1 MWQGLE
7 GRAER
12 VAEQKR
18 SFCGA
23 MEAEAATLESPVLAG
38 ALCGPAKS
46 HPDFENEA
54 VWMEFLILLLSSCPG
69 KRFGSACETNARR
82 FPLW

>member
-46 HPDFENEA
+46 HPDFE
-54 VWMEFLILLLSSCPG
+54 
-69 KRFGSACETNARR
+69 KNARI
-82 FPLW
+82 

>member
-1 MWQGLE
+1 MFIIWHLKLTRDFSWIIGFVLKFLMWQGLE

-23 MEAEAATLESPVLAG
+23 MEAEAGTLESLVLVG
-38 ALCGPAKS
+38 ELC
-46 HPDFENEA
+46 E
-54 VWMEFLILLLSSCPG
+54 PG
-69 KRFGSACETNARR
+69 KSRPKRAG
-82 FPLW
+82 